1 MKKKLLFKVAVVFAL
16 ILSCGPAQPASAYPP
31 GRSLSMSVDTNLA
44 QYRSKGIHL
53 VAEHLAPT
61 PFTFAVNGNI
71 SKRFPT
77 KKDGNSESWFFY
89 PSRPGRFDITAT
101 SGSESRSTT
110 VWVPLQPK
118 LPRAIS
124 VRKGFPIHLKYVAP
138 GTVVAVFSK
147 GRVFDSAAADAN
159 GNLDLFVP
167 GGSLQHGKQSL
178 YLNYG
183 GAFTGGGKVKGLK

>member
-1 MKKKLLFKVAVVFAL
+1 MKKILLASLAIAFS
-16 ILSCGPAQPASAYPP
+16 LSLATPQVASAYPP
-31 GRSLSMSVDTNLA
+31 GRSLTMASEGSMA
-44 QYRSKGIHL
+44 QYRSFGMHFVIDNL
-53 VAEHLAPT
+53 SPT
-61 PFTFAVNGNI
+61 PFTFAVNGKI

-77 KKDGNSESWFFY
+77 KKVGNSESWFFY
-89 PSRPGRFDITAT
+89 PSRPGKFVVTAT

-167 GGSLQHGKQSL
+167 AGSLQRGKQSL

>member
-1 MKKKLLFKVAVVFAL
+1 MKKTLFAAVAISLV
-16 ILSCGPAQPASAYPP
+16 LSCGASQPASAYPP
-31 GRSLSMSVDTNLA
+31 GRTLTLSSDGNLA
-44 QYRSKGIHL
+44 QYRSFGMHFVVNNL
-53 VAEHLAPT
+53 SPT
-61 PFTFAVNGNI
+61 PFTFAVNGKV

-77 KKDGNSESWFFY
+77 KKDGNTESWFFY
-89 PSRPGRFDITAT
+89 PPRPGKFDVTAT

-167 GGSLQHGKQSL
+167 AGSLQRGKQSL